1 MNIKEIALK
10 YKDVMTFVIAPL
22 AFLISMISLGVS
34 LRTAILDRVRLKIN
48 ARVIYEPHFNKA
60 DRIEITVLNIG
71 RRSAVLEGVL
81 CHYDNGE
88 TRYDYEKNGV
98 EVRENER
105 KIFRIDRSQY
115 IISVGEGD
123 VAELID
129 ITVLDIEK
137 KQSKIQ
143 NSKEL
148 VKKLS
153 NKHDFKK

>member
-1 MNIKEIALK
+1 MNIQEVALK

-22 AFLISMISLGVS
+22 AFLISMVSLGVS
-34 LRTAILDRVRLKIN
+34 LRTAFLDRVNLKIN
-48 ARVIYEPHFNKA
+48 ARVIREPFYNQI

-88 TRYDYEKNGV
+88 TRYDYEKNGI
-98 EVRENER
+98 EIREKER
-105 KIFRIDRSQY
+105 RVFQVDRSQY

-129 ITVLDIEK
+129 ITVLDIER
-137 KQSKIQ
+137 KQTKIKH
-143 NSKEL
+143 SKEL

-153 NKHDFKK
+153 NGHDFNS